1 MSRKLI
7 LLISTCAGCLLLWSG
22 WVKGVRAEDFT
33 LFLPLVFE
41 ESLRGD
47 IVFYQTPHNN
57 EAGTEIMKLHLPNR
71 TITQLTQNAY
81 FDADPAWSPDGTQI
95 AYSGWPNG
103 NGDIFVMNADGSNP
117 TPLTATTENDAAP
130 AWSPDGNRLVFTRE
144 FTRTE
149 ISLFLLTLPALQVT
163 RLTTGTVDY
172 AADWSPDGQRLAF
185 SSARDGDLD
194 LYVMNLGS
202 MTITQVTQ
210 NDYVDSSPVWSPD
223 GTKLL
228 AHAQGHSNSGQRQL
242 YTINAD
248 GTQQQFLPVYSAG
261 DYDWSPDGAS
271 IVYDASDKFSRELVV
286 WRLAQ
291 RTSEFV
297 TSPDAPIFENS
308 LRNRPQWYQPG
319 HGN

>member
-163 RLTTGTVDY
+163 RLTTGTVEY
-172 AADWSPDGQRLAF
+172 APDWSPDG
-185 SSARDGDLD
+185 
-194 LYVMNLGS
+194 
-202 MTITQVTQ
+202 
-210 NDYVDSSPVWSPD
+210 
-223 GTKLL
+223 
-228 AHAQGHSNSGQRQL
+228 GHR
-242 YTINAD
+242 
-248 GTQQQFLPVYSAG
+248 
-261 DYDWSPDGAS
+261 
-271 IVYDASDKFSRELVV
+271 
-286 WRLAQ
+286 
-291 RTSEFV
+291 
-297 TSPDAPIFENS
+297 
-308 LRNRPQWYQPG
+308 
-319 HGN
+319 